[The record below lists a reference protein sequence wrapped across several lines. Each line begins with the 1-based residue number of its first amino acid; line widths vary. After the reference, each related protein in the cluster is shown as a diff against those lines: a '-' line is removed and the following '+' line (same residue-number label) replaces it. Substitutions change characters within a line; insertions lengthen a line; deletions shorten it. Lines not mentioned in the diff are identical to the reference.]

1 MASIPNLMHVSVV
14 RGLINGNFTYEDR
27 GLLDRT
33 HIHFFTYKEILS
45 MLLRTE
51 LEAEEIRM
59 TSNGVSPEDRE
70 FVGRL
75 MELSEITD
83 ENLFFAYQF
92 QVQAKAKR
100 VE

>member
-1 MASIPNLMHVSVV
+1 M
-14 RGLINGNFTYEDR
+14 T
-27 GLLDRT
+27 
-33 HIHFFTYKEILS
+33 LS
-45 MLLRTE
+45 
-51 LEAEEIRM
+51 
-59 TSNGVSPEDRE
+59 GVSSEDRE

-92 QVQAKAKR
+92 QVQAKTKR

>member
-1 MASIPNLMHVSVV
+1 
-14 RGLINGNFTYEDR
+14 
-27 GLLDRT
+27 
-33 HIHFFTYKEILS
+33 

-100 VE
+100 AE

>member
-1 MASIPNLMHVSVV
+1 
-14 RGLINGNFTYEDR
+14 
-27 GLLDRT
+27 
-33 HIHFFTYKEILS
+33 

-59 TSNGVSPEDRE
+59 TSNGVSSEDRE

-83 ENLFFAYQF
+83 ENLFSRTSFRYRRRRSAQN
-92 QVQAKAKR
+92 R
-100 VE
+100 DSC

>member
-1 MASIPNLMHVSVV
+1 M
-14 RGLINGNFTYEDR
+14 RGNQDNGIAIDSSRAAIKLIFP
-27 GLLDRT
+27 L
-33 HIHFFTYKEILS
+33 
-45 MLLRTE
+45 
-51 LEAEEIRM
+51 AIRM
-59 TSNGVSPEDRE
+59 TSNGVSSEDRE

>member
-1 MASIPNLMHVSVV
+1 
-14 RGLINGNFTYEDR
+14 
-27 GLLDRT
+27 
-33 HIHFFTYKEILS
+33 

-51 LEAEEIRM
+51 LDAEEIRM
-59 TSNGVSPEDRE
+59 TSNGVTTEDRE
-70 FVGRL
+70 FAGRL

-100 VE
+100 AE